1 MKTHAIWKM
10 ARGPFYRVDCLEH
23 QWETYGVQ
31 SAGCLRCGAQHQCAN
46 HLGENTCPLLE
57 TDEGGLCCPITGYC
71 IPTLRLSDKEFV
83 QNVFFQGSHANA
95 AAPNITF
102 EEIGSIVSWFLR
114 GKQSSKCKCDEVLKY
129 MTKYRNALVKN
140 LKQMKTLSNGRSSS
154 RSTCIT
160 TVISQC
166 LNQLKPKL
174 IRVASEQLCSFCSRQ
189 IFVCLKRINMLNL
202 QNKKTNF
209 VIGMLYL
216 MKQGLIIHN
225 IQWLPKVKE
234 LSDCLPHETN
244 LEKNFNLSMK
254 LVCETENEIKL
265 TLRQQVQLT

>member
-1 MKTHAIWKM
+1 MQPHSIWKSV
-10 ARGPFYRVDCLEH
+10 RGPFYRVNCREH
-23 QWETYGVQ
+23 QWENYGVQ
-31 SAGCLRCGAQHQCAN
+31 DAGCNRCGAHHHCTH
-46 HLGENTCPLLE
+46 HLGENTCQLLE

-83 QNVFFQGSHANA
+83 HNVFFQGSHAHS
-95 AAPNITF
+95 APANITF
-102 EEIGSIVSWFLR
+102 EEIGSIVTWFLR
-114 GKQSSKCKCDEVLKY
+114 GRQSSKCKSDEVAKY
-129 MTKYRNALVKN
+129 MTKYRNTLVKN
-140 LKQMKTLSNGRSSS
+140 LKLMKTQGSFGSSS

-160 TVISQC
+160 SVIAQC
-166 LNQLKPKL
+166 LSQQKPKL
-174 IRVASEQLCSFCSRQ
+174 IKLASEQLCSFCSRQ
-189 IFVCLKRINMLNL
+189 IYVCLKRINMLSL

-225 IQWLPKVKE
+225 IQWLPKIKE

-244 LEKNFNLSMK
+244 LEKNFHLSMK

-265 TLRQQVQLT
+265 TLRQQEHLT